1 MSFVPSSPANGD
13 HFLSSGPTVVPGT
26 GSLDLLTNANTEQG
40 FTEIDQDLSG
50 VIEPHSCRHVC
61 LNHTIRRVVWDSKLR
76 ECDRM
81 FRILRIFRTEPKLLA
96 TDWFF
101 KKIKNQIFLPIK
113 EMQQRGG
120 MWMWFNPSHR
130 YLPVKV
136 NLFLLTPPSSPIL
149 LLCLLSSS
157 LLSIVFLSLSPY
169 PLKHGRNQLK
179 CFRN

>member
-26 GSLDLLTNANTEQG
+26 GSPDLLTNANTEQG
-40 FTEIDQDLSG
+40 FTEIDRDVSG
-50 VIEPHSCRHVC
+50 VTEPRSCRHVC

-96 TDWFF
+96 KDWFF

-113 EMQQRGG
+113 EMQKRGG
-120 MWMWFNPSHR
+120 MWICFNPSYR

-136 NLFLLTPPSSPIL
+136 NLFLLTPPPSPIL
-149 LLCLLSSS
+149 LFCLPSFSLPFS
-157 LLSIVFLSLSPY
+157 LLSFSLSLLTP
-169 PLKHGRNQLK
+169 
-179 CFRN
+179 

>member
-26 GSLDLLTNANTEQG
+26 GSPDLSTNANTEQG
-40 FTEIDQDLSG
+40 FTEIDRDVSG
-50 VIEPHSCRHVC
+50 VTEPRSC
-61 LNHTIRRVVWDSKLR
+61 LNHTIQHVVWDSKLR

-96 TDWFF
+96 KDWFF

-113 EMQQRGG
+113 EMQKRGG
-120 MWMWFNPSHR
+120 MWIWFSPSHR

-136 NLFLLTPPSSPIL
+136 NLFLLTPPPSPIL
-149 LLCLLSSS
+149 LFCLPSFSLPFS
-157 LLSIVFLSLSPY
+157 LLSFSPSLLTP
-169 PLKHGRNQLK
+169 
-179 CFRN
+179 